1 MTEQT
6 KARHGQFSLP
16 IIHNLCVQRDD
27 TSLFYKNI
35 HILVGIHQN
44 PYFEPCQGLLTIW
57 TKLFHYHKVNHDNSA
72 RSFLMT
78 CHKNQYVIKA
88 KKHSK
93 RNLYCS
99 NINELTWK
107 ENKSF
112 KKIIQSVNNTWN
124 RNITSTNEKL
134 ISAYDNTIA
143 HWKKKWKKWRKV
155 KTLKNCWTYKSEQEP
170 TALKALLIMRALL
183 V

>member
-1 MTEQT
+1 MRVSNLSSEWTQLMDQGHDWNIGHSPINDRTNESKT
-6 KARHGQFSLP
+6 WPFQFANHS
-16 IIHNLCVQRDD
+16 QSMRTAWDD

-78 CHKNQYVIKA
+78 CHKNQYVINA

-112 KKIIQSVNNTWN
+112 K
-124 RNITSTNEKL
+124 
-134 ISAYDNTIA
+134 
-143 HWKKKWKKWRKV
+143 
-155 KTLKNCWTYKSEQEP
+155 
-170 TALKALLIMRALL
+170 
-183 V
+183 